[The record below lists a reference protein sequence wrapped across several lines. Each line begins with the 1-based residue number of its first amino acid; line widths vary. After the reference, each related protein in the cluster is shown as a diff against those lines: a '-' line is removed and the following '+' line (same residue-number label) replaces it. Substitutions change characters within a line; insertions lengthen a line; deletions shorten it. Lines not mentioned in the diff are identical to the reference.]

1 MSKTIEE
8 IKDEV
13 AIEYGWKSWKSC
25 YGDDGITN
33 AMIDEVAERYAQSQ
47 TQELQDWKESA
58 SKVFKNLDLQAIGKT
73 LGIGLG
79 EDVSTNVL
87 PKINELQEQNAEL
100 VNALHVIKNLQSLI
114 EYPKDTPIEHSGEA
128 EAIHQMFNV
137 IDILL
142 TKYNHLKS
150 NTNG

>member
-33 AMIDEVAERYAQSQ
+33 TMIGEIAERYAQSQ
-47 TQELQDWKESA
+47 THELTAWKESA

-87 PKINELQEQNAEL
+87 PKIKELQEQNAEL
-100 VNALHVIKNLQSLI
+100 VRVLERCKDLMQNSIFTPHKNTAL
-114 EYPKDTPIEHSGEA
+114 
-128 EAIHQMFNV
+128 AITE
-137 IDILL
+137 LL
-142 TKYNHLKS
+142 TKYQKP
-150 NTNG
+150 